1 MTSSLIV
8 YKSVTERAKYF
19 FETVYALEMTNV
31 MLYKSVEVKNLE
43 MVILDV
49 CLFEDARGRVYRNM
63 LKSSIRIAD
72 SPNDEGTV
80 IENGIDSLK
89 IAFRK
94 CVDDIYT
101 VKFSIKLK
109 DEKKLVFY
117 LEVTLE
123 DEFRPLRILNGTTI
137 VKSLRVVCMEFS
149 GQQIRLLRSELTPI
163 SESH

>member
-1 MTSSLIV
+1 M
-8 YKSVTERAKYF
+8 
-19 FETVYALEMTNV
+19 
-31 MLYKSVEVKNLE
+31 
-43 MVILDV
+43 
-49 CLFEDARGRVYRNM
+49 
-63 LKSSIRIAD
+63 
-72 SPNDEGTV
+72 
-80 IENGIDSLK
+80 
-89 IAFRK
+89 
-94 CVDDIYT
+94 
-101 VKFSIKLK
+101 K